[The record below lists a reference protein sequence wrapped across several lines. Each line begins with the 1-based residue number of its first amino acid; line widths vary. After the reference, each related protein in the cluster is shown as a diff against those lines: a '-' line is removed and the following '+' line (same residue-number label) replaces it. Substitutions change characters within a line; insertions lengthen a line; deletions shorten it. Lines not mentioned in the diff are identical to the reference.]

1 MVVLAVALP
10 MALLT
15 AGVIWRLDRQ
25 ARDTQRQSLDYA
37 ARSISGAL
45 DAHLARHIALGRFLA
60 MSPAL
65 LADDLTAFRQEAERA
80 FPDIAETWVVVADK
94 EGRQILNLRAP
105 PGQPLPQRHPE
116 AIRTQERAFAQRET
130 QVSNVLIG
138 PVLKSWIATIDIPI
152 FYGGQPY
159 RVLAIAM
166 DVQRFL
172 RLLNS
177 TYLPQGWR
185 AAIVDG
191 NGNFVAHTDDPEA
204 QLAGSAVTAG
214 WRQTLGRDGVFEFLT
229 PDGDVILNANARSIL
244 SGWTAG
250 VATTKQTFTAPVWQT
265 IYGAIAIGLVV
276 TIFSV
281 LVAFWI
287 ASRIGRPV
295 RELERKAVALV
306 RGEKAD
312 IQSSVPEIT
321 RAWRALSR
329 AVSEREQANAALS
342 ESERRLS
349 LALSAAA
356 IGVQDVDL
364 RTGRYVWDKRTR
376 ELCGVPDDLEITDD
390 VFSAGLHPEDRAL
403 VRDTLARASDPSG
416 DGRYSGEFRVLNFRD
431 GQERWL
437 SAQGQITFADG
448 KPARLVG
455 TIMDITLRKK
465 HEEHVEFV
473 MHELSHRS
481 KNLLSVVQSIARQT
495 ARQTKSFAAFEDRF
509 MARVTALMA
518 AHDLLVKNDWAGAP
532 IADVVFSQL
541 APFEGARIEAGGDP
555 VIIRP
560 EAVQNITLALHE
572 LATNAVKYG
581 ALSTP
586 NGRLEVRWALTE
598 VADVPLLRLTW
609 NELGGPAM
617 IASSRKGFGT
627 VVLQR
632 VVPQALNGTA
642 KLDFSSGAVSW
653 TLDLPTIWIV
663 SRAERNF
670 ATQAA

>member
-25 ARDTQRQSLDYA
+25 ARDTQRHALDYA

-45 DAHLARHIALGRFLA
+45 DAHFAKHIAVGRLLA
-60 MSPAL
+60 ISPSL
-65 LADDLTAFRQEAERA
+65 LADDLVAFRKEAQRA
-80 FPDIAETWVVVADK
+80 FPDTSEMWVVVADAD
-94 EGRQILNLRAP
+94 GRQILNLRSP
-105 PGQPLPQRHPE
+105 PGQPLPQRNPE
-116 AIRTQERAFAQRET
+116 AIRTQARAFATRDVQI
-130 QVSNVLIG
+130 SNIFIG
-138 PVLKSWIATIDIPI
+138 PVLKSWVATADIPI

-159 RVLAIAM
+159 RVLVIVM
-166 DVQRFL
+166 SSKGFL

-191 NGNFVAHTDDPEA
+191 GGNFVARTGDPEA
-204 QLAGSAVTAG
+204 QSAGSAVSAG
-214 WRQTLGRDGVFEFLT
+214 WRQTLGRDGVFEFLA
-229 PDGDVILNANARSIL
+229 PEGDLVLNANTRSIL
-244 SGWTAG
+244 SGWSAG
-250 VATTKQTFTAPVWQT
+250 VATTKEAFTAPIWQT
-265 IYGAIAIGLVV
+265 IYGAVVIGLAV

-287 ASRIGRPV
+287 ASRISRPA

-321 RAWRALSR
+321 RAWQALSR
-329 AVSEREQANAALS
+329 AVSEREQASAALS

-349 LALSAAA
+349 LALAAAA
-356 IGVQDVDL
+356 IGVQDINL
-364 RTGRYVWDKRTR
+364 RTGHYVWDQRTR
-376 ELCGVPDDLEITDD
+376 DLCGVPEDLKITHD
-390 VFSAGLHPEDRAL
+390 VFAASLHPEDRAL
-403 VRDTLARASDPSG
+403 VRDTLARAFDPGG

-448 KPARLVG
+448 KPERLVG

-481 KNLLSVVQSIARQT
+481 KNLLAVVQSIARQT
-495 ARQTKSFAAFEDRF
+495 ARQAKSFAAFEDRF
-509 MARVTALMA
+509 MARITALMA

-532 IADVVFSQL
+532 IEDVVFSQL
-541 APFEGARIEAGGDP
+541 APFDGARIETAGGAL
-555 VIIRP
+555 VIRP

-586 NGRLEVRWALTE
+586 DGRIEVRWVLTE
-598 VADVPLLRLTW
+598 AAGVPCLRLTW
-609 NELGGPAM
+609 NEVGGPA
-617 IASSRKGFGT
+617 AATSSRKGFGT
-627 VVLQR
+627 VVLER
-632 VVPQALNGTA
+632 VVPQALNATA
-642 KLDFSSGAVSW
+642 KLDLSSSAVSW

-663 SRAERNF
+663 SRAERSLS
-670 ATQAA
+670 TQAA

>member
-45 DAHLARHIALGRFLA
+45 DAHFARHIALGRFLA

-80 FPDIAETWVVVADK
+80 FPDVSETWVVVADK
-94 EGRQILNLRAP
+94 EGRQILNLRSP
-105 PGQPLPQRHPE
+105 PGQPLPLRHPE
-116 AIRTQERAFAQRET
+116 AIRTQERAFAKRDIE
-130 QVSNVLIG
+130 VSNVLIG
-138 PVLKSWIATIDIPI
+138 PFVKTWVAIIDIPI
-152 FYGGQPY
+152 FYGGEPY

-166 DVQRFL
+166 NAQRFL

-185 AAIVDG
+185 AAIVDA
-191 NGNFVAHTDDPEA
+191 NGHFVARTGDPEA
-204 QLAGSAVTAG
+204 RSTGSAVSSS
-214 WRQTLGRDGVFEFLT
+214 WRETLGKDGVFEYFSQ
-229 PDGDVILNANARSIL
+229 DGDVILNANARSTL
-244 SGWTAG
+244 SGWTAV
-250 VATTKQTFTAPVWQT
+250 VAATKQTFTASVWQT
-265 IYGAIAIGLVV
+265 IYGAIVVGLVV
-276 TIFSV
+276 TVFSI

-364 RTGRYVWDKRTR
+364 RTGRYVWDQRTR
-376 ELCGVPDDLEITDD
+376 ELCGAPDDLEITDD
-390 VFSAGLHPEDRAL
+390 VFAASLHPEDRAL

-437 SAQGQITFADG
+437 AAQGQITFADG
-448 KPARLVG
+448 RPKRLVG

-495 ARQTKSFAAFEDRF
+495 ARQTKTFAAFEDRF
-509 MARVTALMA
+509 MARITALMA

-532 IADVVFSQL
+532 LQDVVFSQL
-541 APFEGARIEAGGDP
+541 APFEGGRIEMGGETF
-555 VIIRP
+555 VIRP

-581 ALSTP
+581 ALSAP
-586 NGRLEVRWALTE
+586 NGRLEVKWALTE
-598 VADVPLLRLTW
+598 VDDVPHLRLTW
-609 NELGGPAM
+609 HERGGPTSA
-617 IASSRKGFGT
+617 ASPRKGFGT
-627 VVLQR
+627 VVLER
-632 VVPQALNGTA
+632 VVPQALNATA
-642 KLDFSSGAVSW
+642 KLDLSSGAVSW
-653 TLDLPTIWIV
+653 TIDLPTIWIV
-663 SRAERNF
+663 APAERVSI
-670 ATQAA
+670 QAA